1 MPRPRHRKLPKRSR
15 RIAKRVLWTGGVLA
29 VVLLTG
35 LVVVIKQLE
44 GNITQVDI
52 SKDLGPRP
60 AKVVTGPINVLVMG
74 DDTRKGQGPSI
85 AGSTPGL
92 SDTTILLHLSA
103 DRKHAYGVSLPRDA
117 MVQRPPCKTRN
128 GTDPGGLTQF
138 NAAYAIGGPACTI
151 KTVERLTQVRI
162 DHFVVIKFSGF
173 RKMVDAIGGVEVCV
187 PQEVPWDPKYRIH
200 LAKGTYE
207 VTGAQALDY
216 VRVRH
221 GLGDGSDIGR
231 MKRQQAFIASM
242 INKTVSAGTLANPVR
257 LYNFLNAATKS
268 LITDPGFS
276 HLQSLVGLGNSLK
289 DIGLD
294 NIRFLT
300 VPFQAYPSDP
310 NRLEWAPEAQ
320 KLWRLIRNDRP
331 IGTEFDKSEVTAAN
345 KPGVKQPR
353 KPKPT
358 ASPSAGEGT
367 ASPGTSPSASPS
379 TPAPTMSAQEAAAT
393 ARLYGLCS

>member
-15 RIAKRVLWTGGVLA
+15 RIAKRVVWTIGILG

-52 SKDLGPRP
+52 TKDLGVRP
-60 AKVVTGPINVLVMG
+60 EKVVSGPINVLVMG
-74 DDTRKGQGPSI
+74 DDTRKGQGPSV

-117 MVQRPPCKTRN
+117 MVERPPCKTGN

-151 KTVERLTQVRI
+151 KTVERLTKIRI

-187 PQEVPWDPKYRIH
+187 PQEVPYDDKYRIH

-242 INKTVSAGTLANPVR
+242 INKTVSAGTLANPVK
-257 LYNFLNAATKS
+257 LYNFLNEATKS

-276 HLQSLVGLGNSLK
+276 HLQSLVGLGSSLK

-300 VPFQAYPSDP
+300 VPFQAYPADP
-310 NRLEWAPEAQ
+310 NRLQWAPEADR
-320 KLWRLIRNDRP
+320 LWRLIRNDRK
-331 IGTEFDKSEVTAAN
+331 IGNEFDKSEVTAAS
-345 KPGVKQPR
+345 KPGD
-353 KPKPT
+353 KPT
-358 ASPSAGEGT
+358 TKPNPGSATSSAPSAPSSKPT
-367 ASPGTSPSASPS
+367 PTISPE
-379 TPAPTMSAQEAAAT
+379 QAAAN
-393 ARLYGLCS
+393 ARQNGLCA